1 MKVNTS
7 LLVQS
12 KKSNIVHNGD
22 RQPKYGQSA
31 VSSAVDKDR
40 VGPQVVSGLE
50 QK

>member
-1 MKVNTS
+1 M
-7 LLVQS
+7 VQS